1 MLNFM
6 LPDEIEIGIKPMLD
20 AENDALELYF
30 KINGRPVLQFICKQ
44 IIKITKGDIA
54 EQIKLKPDKVIINI
68 PDFDFP
74 YRIEG
79 LNAQPFTIKLRKEP

>member
-1 MLNFM
+1 MFKFM
-6 LPDEIEIGIKPMLD
+6 LPDEIEIGIKPILD
-20 AENDALELYF
+20 AENDLIEIYF
-30 KINGRPVLQFICKQ
+30 SINKRPILQFICKQ

-68 PDFDFP
+68 PDFYIP

-79 LNAQPFTIKLRKEP
+79 FNAQPFTIKLRKE